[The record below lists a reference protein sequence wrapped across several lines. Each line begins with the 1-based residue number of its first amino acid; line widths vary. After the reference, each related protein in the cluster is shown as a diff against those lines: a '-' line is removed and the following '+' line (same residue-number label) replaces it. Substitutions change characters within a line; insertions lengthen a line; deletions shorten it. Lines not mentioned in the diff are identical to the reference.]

1 MISKRKKPN
10 LVCFILQDS
19 HGRGKI
25 YLIIKRKLV
34 NPRKVQMKLKKNQKH
49 ISRQKCLINLYFI
62 TGKEKA
68 VLKYDPEN

>member
-34 NPRKVQMKLKKNQKH
+34 NPKKVQMKLQKKKN
-49 ISRQKCLINLYFI
+49 INRQKCLINLYFT
-62 TGKEKA
+62 TGKVKA
-68 VLKYDPEN
+68 ALKYDPEN